1 MNLLIFIIFNSIL
14 ILINEYF
21 FPIRKIIKKIIKLI
35 DNFYL
40 KRSSI

>member
-21 FPIRKIIKKIIKLI
+21 FQISKIIKK
-35 DNFYL
+35 
-40 KRSSI
+40 